1 MIFGIIGHGAAGTF
15 AALRLRE
22 KLGELGRKPT
32 EDRILLFEKAG
43 VGLRKVKISGGGRCN
58 VTHHQYDQKLF
69 CKNYPRGSKELL
81 GPFHQFQAKNTV
93 DWFQKRGIKLKVETD
108 GRMFPETN
116 TSQTIIDCFLSEIQK
131 GHIEIL
137 NHKNIVKCEHSLETF
152 KVTLGK
158 GETYDLDGLV
168 LATGSDRSGYLI
180 AQGLGHSITELAP
193 SLFTFKINH
202 PLLKALPGTSFEKVK
217 IEIPTGK
224 KKWQEEGP
232 MIITHWGLS
241 GPAVLKLSAWAAR
254 ELKSLNYKFPLFINF
269 LGLPREDIER
279 VLLDHIKQNSKKLI
293 TTLPLKG
300 LTKNFWQVFIDIIS
314 KSYPK
319 LNQKIMSEVSKKEIS
334 TIIDQLYRFEFNT
347 AGHHRFKEEFVEC
360 GGVATKEINF
370 KTMESKICK
379 GLFFAG
385 EILDVDGITGGFNFQ
400 NAWTTGHI
408 AGESLANLTNINT
421 GK

>member
-22 KLGELGRKPT
+22 KLRELGRLPT

-58 VTHHQYDQKLF
+58 VTHHQFDQKLF

-81 GPFHQFQAKNTV
+81 GPFHQFQAEDTV
-93 DWFQKRGIKLKVETD
+93 EWFQKRGIKLKVEPD
-108 GRMFPETN
+108 GRMFPESN

-131 GHIEIL
+131 NHIEIL
-137 NHKNIVKCEHSLETF
+137 NHKNILSCKNSF
-152 KVTLGK
+152 DSFIVTLGK
-158 GETYDLDGLV
+158 GETYNLDGLI
-168 LATGSDRSGYLI
+168 LATGSDRSGYTI
-180 AQGLGHSITELAP
+180 AEGLGHNITELAP

-254 ELKSLNYKFPLFINF
+254 ELKELNYKFPVFINF
-269 LGLPREDIER
+269 LGLSREETEKTLI
-279 VLLDHIKQNSKKLI
+279 DHIKQNTKKRL
-293 TTLPLKG
+293 TTLPIRG
-300 LTKNFWQVFIDIIS
+300 LTKNFWQVFIEVLS
-314 KSYPK
+314 KDYPL
-319 LNQKIMSEVSKKEIS
+319 LNQKVMSEISKKEIS
-334 TIIDQLYRFEFNT
+334 YITENLYRFEFNT

-360 GGVATKEINF
+360 GGITTKEVNF
-370 KTMESKICK
+370 KTMESRICK
-379 GLFFAG
+379 RLYFAG
-385 EILDVDGITGGFNFQ
+385 EILDIDGITGGFNFQ
-400 NAWTTGHI
+400 NAWTTGYI
-408 AGESLANLTNINT
+408 AGENLANLALMNN